1 MRSLQLK
8 QKRDEPA
15 STRNIL
21 PAKGRHRS
29 GDRRSNQWRTE
40 MTHRITALALAAAGA
55 IHLALAVP
63 ASAAGPVA
71 MMNGPHLNG
80 LTYNGLDTN
89 GLGARSAEHRRHTV
103 AAFDFNAVEA
113 TEIVLPEVDEPRL
126 IAAAPCCC
134 DETGCW

>member
-1 MRSLQLK
+1 MRSLHLK

-29 GDRRSNQWRTE
+29 GDRRSNQRRTE

-71 MMNGPHLNG
+71 MMNGPYLH
-80 LTYNGLDTN
+80 GLDAN
-89 GLGARSAEHRRHTV
+89 GIGARSAEHRRDTV